1 MSGEPEVQAA
11 LLVHVTGDP
20 NRLDD
25 EALRTFAEMVHMAEE
40 AAGYAGTRV
49 LLADRASATVAVLL
63 IFKSRTH
70 VAALRRRTET
80 AIEVAGVLMGGDP
93 GAAAV
98 EVFDVIDA
106 AFPASA

>member
-1 MSGEPEVQAA
+1 M
-11 LLVHVTGDP
+11 
-20 NRLDD
+20 
-25 EALRTFAEMVHMAEE
+25 
-40 AAGYAGTRV
+40 
-49 LLADRASATVAVLL
+49 RAPACCLPIGPRRPCML

-80 AIEVAGVLMGGDP
+80 AIEVAGVLVGGDP
-93 GAAAV
+93 GAAVV